1 MTTKANNKVTTI
13 KQVTNKAVKTVTTPC
28 KLKAVKTAYVINY
41 SPAVINTAD
50 VLKTG
55 LTALPPY
62 GMIAPRTIE
71 PLVLGH
77 KIDTIKLGVFSPA
90 KPKTARLNAYGNS
103 KGYGDRWPTEGT
115 SAHAIWTAL
124 VLNKYNIN
132 QVTKIWVDKLAAMN
146 LEYNKGTVNPNNL
159 SIEINSFKR
168 YLINHNLVT
177 APAKAA

>member
-62 GMIAPRTIE
+62 GTIVPRNIE

-77 KIDTIKLGVFSPA
+77 KVDVIKLGVFAPA
-90 KPKTARLNAYGNS
+90 KPKAARLNVYGNS

-115 SAHAIWTAL
+115 SAYAIWSAL
-124 VLNKYNIN
+124 VLNKYNVN

-146 LEYNKGTVNPNNL
+146 LEYNKGIVNPNNL

-177 APAKAA
+177 ALAKAA

>member
-1 MTTKANNKVTTI
+1 MTTQTKNKVTTT
-13 KQVTNKAVKTVTTPC
+13 KQVTEAVKSAATAHKTKAVKTG
-28 KLKAVKTAYVINY
+28 YQFNY
-41 SPAVINTAD
+41 QPAVISTAD

-55 LTALPPY
+55 LYALPAS
-62 GMIAPRTIE
+62 GTIKPRNIE

-77 KIDTIKLGVFSPA
+77 KVDVIKLGTFSPA

-115 SAHAIWTAL
+115 SAYAIWTAL
-124 VLNKYNIN
+124 VLNEYNIN
-132 QVTKIWVDKLAAMN
+132 QVTKIWVDKLAEMN
-146 LEYNKGTVNPNNL
+146 LECNKGIVNPNNL